1 VSRAKERTDAL
12 RDVAER
18 VSLLNEFRSDD
29 FQDRVA
35 KIVYGARE
43 LWRDKDGELPRRGTD
58 PAFDALMDLVG
69 AADSAPLTFRDAASR
84 VLRAADGA
92 TARR

>member
-1 VSRAKERTDAL
+1 MSKSKQRGDVL

-29 FQDRVA
+29 FQDAVVR
-35 KIVYGARE
+35 IVYGARE
-43 LWRDKDGELPRRGTD
+43 VWRDKDGELPRRGTD
-58 PAFDALMDLVG
+58 PAFDALVDLVV
-69 AADSAPLTFRDAASR
+69 AADSSPLTFREAASR

-92 TARR
+92 KAR